1 MSYYTEYYNKNRSL
15 YLTLAECWVNQTNL
29 TRVTDE
35 DKLTISKFFLK
46 KAIRFGLVQEFRS
59 LGII

>member
-1 MSYYTEYYNKNRSL
+1 MSRYTEYYNKNRSL

-29 TRVTDE
+29 VRVTD
-35 DKLTISKFFLK
+35 DDRVTVKKFFLK
-46 KAIRFGLVQEFRS
+46 KAVRFGLVRELRS

>member
-46 KAIRFGLVQEFRS
+46 KAIRFGLVQEFKS